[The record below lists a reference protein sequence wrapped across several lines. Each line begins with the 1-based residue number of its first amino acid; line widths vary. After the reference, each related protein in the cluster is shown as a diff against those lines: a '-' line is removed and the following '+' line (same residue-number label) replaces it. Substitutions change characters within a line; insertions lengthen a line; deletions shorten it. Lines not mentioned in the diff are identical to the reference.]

1 MNIIKI
7 EVGKSYREFT
17 TNCYLIT
24 HNQKC
29 IIVDPGDEAEKIIS
43 TIKENNLMPIQIILT
58 HAHIDHIKD
67 SPNLSKHF
75 NIGISIC
82 KKELSVLNDNSCNL
96 SIYFGNP
103 MPKINNLTLLKEN
116 DLISLDN
123 EKLKIIETP
132 GHTIGS
138 IAIIGNAFIISGDTL
153 FHESIGRTDL
163 PTGNMNDLLKS
174 IKTKIFILLNNTIVY
189 PGHMQETTI
198 GHEKK
203 YNPFI
208 SK

>member
-7 EVGKSYREFT
+7 EVGKSYGEFT

-29 IIVDPGDEAEKIIS
+29 IVVDPGDEAEKIIS
-43 TIKENNLMPIQIILT
+43 TIEENNLMPIQIILT
-58 HAHIDHIKD
+58 HAHIDHIKE
-67 SPNLSKHF
+67 SPYLSKHF
-75 NIGISIC
+75 NVEISIC
-82 KKELSVLNDNSCNL
+82 KNELPVLNDNSCNL
-96 SIYFGNP
+96 SIFFGNP
-103 MPKINNLTLLKEN
+103 MPKINNLNLLNEN
-116 DLISLDN
+116 DIISIDN

-138 IAIIGNAFIISGDTL
+138 IAIIGNDFIISGDTL

-163 PTGNMNDLLKS
+163 PTGNMNDILNS
-174 IKTKIFILLNNTIVY
+174 IKTKIFILPDNTKIY

-198 GHEKK
+198 SHEKK

-208 SK
+208 Q